1 MSTSATA
8 WSDAKGGEFMNKEK
22 FDSMVPKDGLG
33 DLDVDVPVIEA
44 GKKNYSP
51 RVTELA
57 TQILELNLLEIA
69 DLCDI
74 LKVGHR
80 CCCCCWWWWW
90 CHSCGRWASV
100 LCPDPLTP
108 DPPRRDG
115 ACCKP
120 GPLGHERRRHVLPHA

>member
-1 MSTSATA
+1 MPPVPASPLTPHFDACIAPPTHSLVRCWARPVSTSATA

-80 CCCCCWWWWW
+80 CCCW
-90 CHSCGRWASV
+90 CHSCERWASV

-108 DPPRRDG
+108 
-115 ACCKP
+115 
-120 GPLGHERRRHVLPHA
+120 

>member
-1 MSTSATA
+1 MTTSAAA
-8 WSDAKGGEFMNKEK
+8 WSDNKGGEFMNKEK

-74 LKVGHR
+74 LKVRARAWRR
-80 CCCCCWWWWW
+80 C
-90 CHSCGRWASV
+90 
-100 LCPDPLTP
+100 
-108 DPPRRDG
+108 RR
-115 ACCKP
+115 
-120 GPLGHERRRHVLPHA
+120 LS